1 MSREETIFSNPV
13 AAPGVCAKCGSQDKD
28 WFVDLGFELEMHK
41 YEPSIELPTWF
52 DGVVY
57 LCCDC
62 VNNLISDI
70 DRKFP
75 VFKDDHYVTTGF
87 NGEPASI
94 TFDGDDSES
103 ESDYSGA
110 NETSGDDEL
119 SITLQAG

>member
-1 MSREETIFSNPV
+1 MTREVTIFSNPV

-41 YEPSIELPTWF
+41 YEPSIGLTTWF

-62 VNNLISDI
+62 INNLIYDI

-75 VFKDDHYVTTGF
+75 IFKDDHYVTTGF

-103 ESDYSGA
+103 EPDYSGA
-110 NETSGDDEL
+110 DEASGPNEF
-119 SITLQAG
+119 SIAFSAE